1 LTCLQGKHPPAILMG
16 GGTDVTNILNG
27 AQITSVLNTVQR
39 KKDGL
44 ITVDQARAILT
55 SGLGLTD
62 EQARAM
68 IGA

>member
-1 LTCLQGKHPPAILMG
+1 MG